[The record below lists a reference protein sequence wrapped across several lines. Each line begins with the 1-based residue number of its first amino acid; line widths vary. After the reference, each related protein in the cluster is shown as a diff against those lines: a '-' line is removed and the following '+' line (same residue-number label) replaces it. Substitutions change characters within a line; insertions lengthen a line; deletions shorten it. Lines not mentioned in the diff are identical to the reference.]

1 MHERPLYYVFA
12 LFVALLMVNL
22 VSPVFGDEEY
32 HTEEYVTYSINANK
46 TFFDVTSPVS
56 INFTS
61 SLFSTSPSLPDTYQW
76 TIFERNKSTYNISP
90 IISGT
95 EHNYT
100 CTISHPGLYGVTCN
114 ATNSTWVP
122 VHNIKTNPY
131 GFITAYLPVSANF
144 TNTTPTTGVLPLK
157 VSFYSDNFTGG
168 PDKWE
173 WQYGTNNTTG
183 NPGHLTFSSE
193 GTFQVNHTVW
203 NTSYNVSDMSDSNQY
218 KYKNDWVNSSTSN
231 IFTIIGKEGI
241 TTNFSTNISDFT
253 GQAKG
258 EVPLVLNFFDNST
271 GDDINGWNWNF
282 GDGRTSLDQHP
293 KSIVYSNP
301 GLYDVSL
308 NVSSPWDYNLTTQEF
323 YVNAYMP
330 ISANFTFSPEGSCP
344 PPAKQPFPVNFSFFA
359 NETKVGESI
368 PDVFNWNFG
377 DGSANDT
384 GKDPTHIFYLPGQYN
399 VTLTTQNLTHDIETS
414 EMKQVDVTGL
424 YANFIADPMI
434 GYQTTTNQP
443 IKVNFTYDQANV
455 TDAGATLFHWDFGN
469 GDSTNEPDTT
479 VSTIYDR
486 PGTYIVSFTVGNNCE
501 QYNTTSK
508 KVTIIERPVANF
520 TYHPSYGTFPLSV
533 QFNDTSTDSPNQWEW
548 DFGDGS
554 LRSTVQNPEHLYNSP
569 GSYLVTLKVKNTTVV
584 PIWNPAPL
592 SRYITLSSGI
602 DANFTTNRSIG
613 ASPLTVQFTDK
624 SSPSGLVS
632 NWSWDFGDNSEKS
645 NLTNPVHTF
654 VGPGNYMVNLTVWNA
669 TTKAQGNHEKEIKV
683 LDQLVANFR
692 PNETARMNK
701 SEGVQFTD
709 LSTGD
714 ISIWYWDFGDGNH
727 SYNKNPVNIFPEY
740 DQYPVSL
747 TIENQYGDTDFIE
760 FLVDVTPAEWPYI
773 DFEVKPPVANKMDI
787 VNFVVTEIGGTDVS
801 TPEWDFGD
809 GSEKVIKNNPTHQ
822 FQKSGKFNV
831 TAMVSNDY
839 GTANKTHIASIRGL
853 DANFTIVPPG
863 GWAVVNTPVTFID
876 SSTGNPEKWFWDFD
890 DGSTETTYNNFIV
903 HSFTKEGVY
912 NVNMTATN
920 WEPVSDSISHK
931 LTILNKSVPQG
942 VDFEVPGLHYSGKAP
957 FDVQFED
964 KTPSQSNVIDWFWE
978 FGDGSNSFEQAP
990 THRYEKPGQYTVTL
1004 TVRNEN
1010 GTNEKRR
1017 VAYVVVL

>member
-22 VSPVFGDEEY
+22 VSPVFGDGEL
-32 HTEEYVTYSINANK
+32 HTEKFVTYSISANK

-61 SLFSTSPSLPDTYQW
+61 SLSSTSPSLPDTYQW
-76 TIFERNKSTYNISP
+76 TIFERDKGTYNESS
-90 IISGT
+90 IIPGT

-114 ATNSTWVP
+114 ATNSTWIP
-122 VHNIKTNPY
+122 VNNIETNPFGY
-131 GFITAYLPVSANF
+131 ITAYLPVVANF
-144 TNTTPTTGVLPLK
+144 TNITPTTGVLPLTVK
-157 VSFYSDNFTGG
+157 FYSDNFTGG

-183 NPGHLTFSSE
+183 NPGQLTFSSA

-203 NTSYNVSDMSDSNQY
+203 NTSYDASGDDLYQY
-218 KYKNDWVNSSTSN
+218 KYGWVNNSTSN
-231 IFTIIGKEGI
+231 VFTITAKQRII
-241 TTNFSTNISDFT
+241 TNFSTNISDFN

-258 EVPLVLNFFDNST
+258 QVPLVLNFFNNST
-271 GDDINGWNWNF
+271 GDDIDGWNWSF
-282 GDGRTSLDQHP
+282 GDGRKSLVEHP
-293 KSIVYSNP
+293 ESIVYSNP
-301 GLYDVSL
+301 GLYTVSL
-308 NVSSPWDYNLTTQEF
+308 NASSPWDSNLTSRTH

-330 ISANFTFSPEGSCP
+330 ISANFSFSSEGNCP
-344 PPAKQPFPVNFSFFA
+344 PPAKQPFPVTYSFSV
-359 NETKVGESI
+359 NKTKTGESI
-368 PDVFNWNFG
+368 PDVFNWSFD

-384 GKDPTHIFYLPGQYN
+384 GKDPTHIFYLPGLYN
-399 VTLTTQNLTHDIETS
+399 ITLTTQNLTHDIDKS

-443 IKVNFTYDQANV
+443 VKVNFTYDKANV
-455 TDAGATLFHWDFGN
+455 TDAGATFFHWDFGN

-501 QYNTTSK
+501 QFNTTSK

-520 TYHPSYGTFPLSV
+520 TYRPSYGTFPLSV

-554 LRSTVQNPEHLYNSP
+554 LRSTEQNPKHLYNSP
-569 GSYLVTLKVKNTTVV
+569 GSYLVSLKVKNTTVV

-602 DANFTTNRSIG
+602 DANFTANRTIG
-613 ASPLTVQFTDK
+613 ASPLTVQFKDT
-624 SSPSGLVS
+624 SSPPGLVT
-632 NWSWDFGDNSEKS
+632 NWSWDFGDNTEGSDLS
-645 NLTNPVHTF
+645 DPVHTF
-654 VGPGNYMVNLTVWNA
+654 IGPGNYMVNLTAWNK
-669 TTKAQGNHEKEIKV
+669 TTKARDNHEKEIKV

-692 PNETARMNK
+692 PNDTVRMNK

-714 ISIWYWDFGDGNH
+714 ISSWYWDFGDGNH
-727 SYNKNPVNIFPEY
+727 SYNQNPVNFFPDY
-740 DQYPVSL
+740 RDYPVNL
-747 TIENQYGDTDFIE
+747 TIENEHGDIDWIK
-760 FLVDVTPAEWPYI
+760 FLVNISPADWPYI
-773 DFEVKPPVANKMDI
+773 DFEIIPPVASKMDV
-787 VNFVVTEIGGTDVS
+787 VNFKVTEIGGTDVS

-809 GSEKVIKNNPTHQ
+809 GSAKVIKNNPTHQ

-831 TAMVSNDY
+831 TARVSNEY
-839 GTANKTHIASIRGL
+839 SVYQKTHVASIRGL
-853 DANFTIVPPG
+853 AADFTIVPPG

-876 SSTGNPEKWFWDFD
+876 SSIGNPEKWFWDFD
-890 DGSTETTYNNFIV
+890 DGSTETTYNNLIV
-903 HSFTKEGVY
+903 HSFAKEGVY
-912 NVNMTATN
+912 SVNMTATN

-931 LTILNKSVPQG
+931 LTIVNTSVPQN
-942 VDFEVPGLHYSGKAP
+942 VDFEVPGLQYSGTAP

-964 KTPSQSNVIDWFWE
+964 KTPAQSNVIDWFWE
-978 FGDGSNSFEQAP
+978 FGDGTNSFEQAP
-990 THRYEKPGQYTVTL
+990 THRYDKAGQYTVTL